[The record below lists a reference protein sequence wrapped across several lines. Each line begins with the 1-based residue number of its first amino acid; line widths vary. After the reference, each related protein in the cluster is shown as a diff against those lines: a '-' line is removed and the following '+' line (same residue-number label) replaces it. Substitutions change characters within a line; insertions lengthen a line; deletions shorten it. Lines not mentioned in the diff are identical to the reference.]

1 MTPPNKFGGY
11 TLFGKNSIF
20 NMETHYEIYPT
31 PADVAAEFAAFF
43 KKWSSG
49 KKPFTVALSGG
60 STPKILF
67 QHLAEN
73 YRDAID
79 WRHVHFFWGDE
90 RCVPPDDEDS
100 NFKMTDETLFQHIG
114 IPKENIHR
122 IRGEAE
128 PAAETERYA
137 AEIQQ
142 FVKTENGWPRFD
154 LVILGI
160 GGDGHTASIFPD
172 RMELLTSDK
181 ICAVATHP
189 ESGQQRISLT
199 GRVIGNARKVAFLVT
214 GAGKKSVVEEI
225 RERTGDWET
234 YPASHVRAA
243 EDLYWFLDEK
253 AAGR

>member
-1 MTPPNKFGGY
+1 MKTTY
-11 TLFGKNSIF
+11 
-20 NMETHYEIYPT
+20 HIYPT
-31 PADVAAEFAAFF
+31 PEEVAAAFATFF
-43 KKWSSG
+43 EKWSSG
-49 KKPFTVALSGG
+49 KNTFTVALSGG

-67 QHLAEN
+67 EHLAEN
-73 YRDAID
+73 YRGAID
-79 WRHVHFFWGDE
+79 WQHIHFFWGDE
-90 RCVPPDDEDS
+90 RCVPPDNADS
-100 NFKMTDETLFQHIG
+100 NFKMTDKTLFQHIN

-122 IRGEAE
+122 IRGEAD
-128 PAAETERYA
+128 PAAEAERYA

-199 GRVIGNARKVAFLVT
+199 GRVIDNAWKVAFLVT
-214 GAGKKSVVEEI
+214 GSGKKSVVAEI
-225 RERTGDWET
+225 RERTGAWET
-234 YPASHVRAA
+234 YPASHVQAA
-243 EDLYWFLDEK
+243 EDLYWFLDEM
-253 AAGR
+253 AAGH